1 MGAAVLA
8 SKAAIRSGIGLLS
21 CHVPAQERTILQTT
35 VPEALIG
42 VDRSEKCFS
51 GIDHLDPY
59 TAIAIGPGL
68 GKAPETVEGIKELLI
83 RWKGKMIW
91 DADGLNIL
99 AENKYLL
106 DFLPENSILTPHPKE
121 FERLAG
127 KSEND
132 FERLNKLSIF
142 ANHYRIYIL
151 LKGAHTVIASP
162 CGKCWFNT
170 SGNPGMAKGG
180 MGDVLTGVLLG
191 LVASGVSPLEA
202 VLTGV
207 YAHGL
212 AADLLA
218 TEKGYRGICAG
229 EVAENLGKAWRILE
243 GDEKNRYKR
252 KMRT

>member
-1 MGAAVLA
+1 
-8 SKAAIRSGIGLLS
+8 
-21 CHVPAQERTILQTT
+21 
-35 VPEALIG
+35 
-42 VDRSEKCFS
+42 
-51 GIDHLDPY
+51 
-59 TAIAIGPGL
+59 
-68 GKAPETVEGIKELLI
+68 
-83 RWKGKMIW
+83 
-91 DADGLNIL
+91 
-99 AENKYLL
+99 
-106 DFLPENSILTPHPKE
+106 
-121 FERLAG
+121 
-127 KSEND
+127 
-132 FERLNKLSIF
+132 
-142 ANHYRIYIL
+142 
-151 LKGAHTVIASP
+151 
-162 CGKCWFNT
+162 
-170 SGNPGMAKGG
+170 